1 MSTDRMLAV
10 IWTMAIV
17 SIGAAASAQ
26 TIDFEQFE
34 NRDNIFGLDL
44 GGVSLRPRFGSQVH
58 VYADNFVGNGHHSPV
73 NSIIASNGGRWQ
85 PLVGEFDEPQGFIRL
100 WGGDDGFDD
109 DQWEFEAFDAQGASL
124 GIVQSPVWNGKP
136 YTSLTIRADGIMSFE
151 ARFIGQSD
159 AEIAFDDLEF
169 VPEGGCR
176 ADLNGDGNVNT
187 QDFIEFLNAWAG
199 DHLRAD
205 WNGDGAINTQDFIA
219 YLNEWAAG
227 C

>member
-10 IWTMAIV
+10 IWTMAIA

-73 NSIIASNGGRWQ
+73 NSIIASNGG
-85 PLVGEFDEPQGFIRL
+85 
-100 WGGDDGFDD
+100 
-109 DQWEFEAFDAQGASL
+109 
-124 GIVQSPVWNGKP
+124 
-136 YTSLTIRADGIMSFE
+136 
-151 ARFIGQSD
+151 
-159 AEIAFDDLEF
+159 
-169 VPEGGCR
+169 CR

-187 QDFIEFLNAWAG
+187 QDFI
-199 DHLRAD
+199 
-205 WNGDGAINTQDFIA
+205 A